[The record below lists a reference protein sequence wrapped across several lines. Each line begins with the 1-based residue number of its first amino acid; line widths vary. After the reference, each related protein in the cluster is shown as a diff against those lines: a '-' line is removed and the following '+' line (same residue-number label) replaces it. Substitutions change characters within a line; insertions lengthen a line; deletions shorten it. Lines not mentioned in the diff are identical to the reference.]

1 MTQKEKQ
8 LVLKDLSARLPY
20 NPHIWVKDGKT
31 LIAADI
37 VLNGIYINDWITIP
51 SCQNMTIKPY
61 LRPIASM
68 TSKEYKLYCKYLD
81 KDPFYGESDFY
92 NEYHFD
98 YRELIPKG
106 LALEA
111 PDDMYKK

>member
-1 MTQKEKQ
+1 MTQEEKQ
-8 LVLKDLSARLPY
+8 YLFKDLCARLPY

-37 VLNGIYINDWITIP
+37 VLNGIYINDWMTIP

-61 LRPIASM
+61 LRPIGSM
-68 TSKEYKLYCKYLD
+68 TTKEFKLFAKYQD
-81 KDPFYGESDFY
+81 KSPYGEYDFY

-98 YRELIPKG
+98 YRGLIPMG

-111 PDDMYKK
+111 PESMYKS